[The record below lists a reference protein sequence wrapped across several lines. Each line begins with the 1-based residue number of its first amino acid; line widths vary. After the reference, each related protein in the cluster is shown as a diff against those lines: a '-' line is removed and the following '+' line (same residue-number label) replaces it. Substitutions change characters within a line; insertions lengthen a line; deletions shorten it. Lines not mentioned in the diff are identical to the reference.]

1 MMIFLF
7 FGIALLLSLLIF
19 SFPNRKMMAAG
30 SVLFVLLH
38 IILTGY
44 SWQNLNSWDSV
55 YFRFDSL
62 AVLLNALLSILL
74 VPAIFHSN
82 LYFRRHVC
90 DRRKEST
97 FAGTMVLLST
107 AISSVYFAE
116 NIVVMWV
123 SIEIT
128 TLCVSFLI
136 YHNRYETP
144 LEAAWKY
151 LFLSSVGIAIAFLG
165 ILILATQAKSGE
177 GANLSVSYLASV
189 ASEMDPFFLKTG
201 FILILTGYSAKLNV
215 FPLFAATIDAKTVAP
230 SPVNAI
236 ISTTL
241 VNAGFVAIF
250 RIYSIINQ
258 TELNA
263 WAQNVF
269 LVTGLISIS
278 LAAIQLFR
286 IKRYKRM
293 FAFSSMEHMA
303 LILIAISVGKPGY
316 YAALLHLVF
325 HTLVKGGLFFQFGQV
340 RAFFHSGWIKDTGDY
355 FRLNSAGGLAFIL
368 GIISITAIPPSGLF
382 ISEFLIF
389 KALFTS
395 GYFIT
400 AIIVFILL
408 TIIIYVIISKTMH
421 LLYAPLPENFKPEAV
436 MVNRFETVSQYVLF
450 FLVIY
455 MGLNPPLILTD
466 LIHQAIQFLN

>member
-1 MMIFLF
+1 MIFLF
-7 FGIALLLSLLIF
+7 FGIALVLDLLVFLIPKRGVTATV
-19 SFPNRKMMAAG
+19 SI
-30 SVLFVLLH
+30 LFVLLH
-38 IILTGY
+38 VALTGY
-44 SWQNLNSWDSV
+44 SFQNLNQWDSV

-62 AVLLNALLSILL
+62 AVLLNGLLSLL
-74 VPAIFHSN
+74 LIPTLFHAK
-82 LYFRRHVC
+82 LYFRRHLENPK
-90 DRRKEST
+90 KESS
-97 FAGTMVLLST
+97 FAGTMILLAT
-107 AISSVYFAE
+107 AISAVYFAE

-128 TLCVSFLI
+128 TLCVAFLI

-165 ILILATQAKSGE
+165 ILILATQAKSPE
-177 GANLSVSYLASV
+177 GANLSVSYLTSV
-189 ASEMDPFFLKTG
+189 ASQMDPFFLKTA

-250 RIYSIINQ
+250 RIYTIINS

-269 LVTGLISIS
+269 LVTGLISLS
-278 LAAIQLFR
+278 LATIQLFR

-293 FAFSSMEHMA
+293 FAFSSMEHIS
-303 LILIAISVGKPGY
+303 LILIALSVGKIGY

-325 HTLVKGGLFFQFGQV
+325 HTLVKGGLFFQFGQI
-340 RAFFHSGWIKDTGDY
+340 RAFFHSGWIKDTGAY
-355 FRLNSAGGLAFIL
+355 FRLNGTGALAFML
-368 GIISITAIPPSGLF
+368 GILSITAIPPSGLF

-389 KALFTS
+389 KALFS
-395 GYFIT
+395 GGYIIT
-400 AIIVFILL
+400 AVAVLVLL
-408 TIIIYVIISKTMH
+408 TVIIYVIISKTMY
-421 LLYAPLPENFKPEAV
+421 LLFADLPENFKQEAV
-436 MVNRFETVSQYVLF
+436 IVNRFEPVSQFVLF

-455 MGLNPPLILTD
+455 LGFNTPVFLTD
-466 LIHQAIQFLN
+466 LINETIQFLK